1 MPIDSTQVRSF
12 GSGRLWAAPLA
23 TALPTAFDS
32 VPNAAFIDLGY
43 IDEAGPR
50 FSFGRETNEVMVW
63 QSYDPVRVINTRIPK
78 EVTAKLM
85 QTNPVVTALAMGG
98 GDVDLP
104 VALDTDNAR
113 YTLPD
118 EEDVDER
125 ALIVDGYDGTI
136 IHRWVFP
143 RVQNLNGVEFAFVRS
158 DATGY
163 ELKFKAL
170 SHATKPFLLTND
182 ASFVAAA

>member
-1 MPIDSTQVRSF
+1 MPLDSTEVRSF
-12 GSGRLWAAPLA
+12 GSGRVWAAPLA
-23 TALPTAFDS
+23 TAFPTAFDGAPG
-32 VPNAAFIDLGY
+32 VGWVDLGY

-85 QTNPVVTALAMGG
+85 QTNPDVMELAMGG
-98 GDVDLP
+98 GAVDLP

-113 YTLPD
+113 FTLPA

-125 ALIVDGYDGTI
+125 ALIVDGYDGDI
-136 IHRWVFP
+136 IHRWCFP

-170 SHATKPFLLTND
+170 AHTTRPYLLTND
-182 ASFVAAA
+182 PVFIAAA